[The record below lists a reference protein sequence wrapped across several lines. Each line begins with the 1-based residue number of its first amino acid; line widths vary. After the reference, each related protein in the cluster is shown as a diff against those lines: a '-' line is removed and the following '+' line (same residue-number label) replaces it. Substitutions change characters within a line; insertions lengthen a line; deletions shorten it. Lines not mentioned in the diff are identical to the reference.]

1 MPALEPAVV
10 LLALL
15 AAGAFFVR
23 GLTGAASAIVFNALF
38 AALLAFGA
46 TAGLTL
52 LDGLYWIA
60 LADFVATLVLL
71 VALRTQL
78 RVERFVLLFLAGSV
92 PVNILATLA
101 LPRVDVAL
109 LTVGLGA
116 VLVGAGAYLA
126 FSPRVR
132 PVPVAT
138 LERVALPLGA
148 TAGILGGLYGMS
160 GPIAVLFL
168 SHAEGDP
175 SRFRARVTVLALAW
189 GIARVSTLTLSGAY
203 TPERLEVAA
212 LSLPFLLAGLAAGF
226 WAHRFVR
233 PRPFRLGLG
242 LIVMLAG
249 AVALVRTLA

>member
-1 MPALEPAVV
+1 VPPIEPAVI

-60 LADFVATLVLL
+60 LADFLATLALL

-78 RVERFVLLFLAGSV
+78 RVESFVVRFLIGSV
-92 PVNILATLA
+92 PVNVLATLA
-101 LPRVDVAL
+101 LPRLDVGAL
-109 LTVGLGA
+109 TIGLGA

-132 PVPVAT
+132 PLPTAT
-138 LERVALPLGA
+138 LDRWAIPFGA
-148 TAGILGGLYGMS
+148 MAGVLGGLYGMS
-160 GPIAVLFL
+160 GPIAVLFM

-175 SRFRARVTVLALAW
+175 SRFRARITVLALAW
-189 GIARVSTLTLSGAY
+189 GSVRVSVLALSGAY
-203 TPERLEVAA
+203 TVERIEVAA
-212 LSLPFLLAGLAAGF
+212 VSLPFVFAGLAAGF
-226 WAHRFVR
+226 WAHRFVQ
-233 PRPFRLGLG
+233 PRPFRLTLG
-242 LIVMLAG
+242 LIVMVAG
-249 AVALVRTLA
+249 AVALVRTLL